1 MVGHVNTSSA
11 LSRAPP
17 DTLVPLL
24 TAAGP
29 VALPA
34 VLRLAARYL
43 PLVVMAVIAAMFFF
57 GRSVA
62 PDLLELV
69 GFERARLTGDQL
81 HGQVGQFFRRLQ
93 RRYVSKYSAGSL
105 SSLA

>member
-1 MVGHVNTSSA
+1 MPEEKTATLAENVAEVA
-11 LSRAPP
+11 RPLLDR

-57 GRSVA
+57 RRSVA
-62 PDLLELV
+62 PDQQPEEAEPLPSP
-69 GFERARLTGDQL
+69 GP
-81 HGQVGQFFRRLQ
+81 
-93 RRYVSKYSAGSL
+93 
-105 SSLA
+105 